1 MNDALAD
8 AFFPRDNDPPA
19 RIRQA
24 VVSGTTPTEV
34 TLGGA
39 SGIPA
44 ATCANY
50 TPVVDDVVLVIQLE
64 TDLIILDAIVSG
76 G

>member
-1 MNDALAD
+1 MKDPLAD
-8 AFFPRDNDPPA
+8 AFFGRDNDPAA

-24 VVSGTTPTEV
+24 VVSGTSPTEV
-34 TLGGA
+34 TLAGQ

-44 ATCANY
+44 ATCSGY
-50 TPVVDDVVLVIQLE
+50 SPVVSDVVLVIQLE
-64 TDLIILDAIVSG
+64 TDLIIIDKVVSG